1 MEQMTRRFLRPAVA
15 VLAGVLAACSGEN
28 PPEPS
33 PIPVPTNVVTI
44 TSAGV
49 NPKAALIAPG
59 QRVRFINNDSRP
71 HNIGSDPHPEHG
83 DCPEIDQ
90 IGFLA
95 SGQQRETGNFVTV
108 RNCGYHDHDMP
119 NVTALQGQIQI
130 R

>member
-1 MEQMTRRFLRPAVA
+1 MKQMTRRLLRYCG
-15 VLAGVLAACSGEN
+15 LFMAGALAACTGQN
-28 PPEPS
+28 PQEPS
-33 PIPVPTNVVTI
+33 PPPVATNVVTI

-59 QRVRFINNDSRP
+59 QRVRFVNNDSRP
-71 HNIGSDPHPEHG
+71 HNIGSDPHPDHG

-90 IGFLA
+90 VGFLA
-95 SGQQRETGNFVTV
+95 VGQQRETGNFTVV

-119 NVTALQGQIQI
+119 NVTNLQGQIQI